1 MLRQNNNAPDESWID
16 GIIDNLLSAR
26 NKKPGTPVDIS
37 VQDATNLC
45 NQAREVLLSQPMLL
59 ELGAPI
65 KICGDIHGQYTD
77 LLRLFE
83 YGGFPPEVRWWWFC
97 WVSRGLLLLFL
108 TSTFVPSFLQANYL
122 FLGDYVD
129 RGKQSLEVVCL
140 LFAYKIKYPENFFIL
155 RGNHECAGINRIYG
169 FYDECRRR
177 FSVKLWKAFCNTFN
191 CLPCTAVID
200 DKIICMHGG
209 LSPELS
215 QMEQIANIARPCD
228 VPDTGL
234 LCDILW
240 ADPDPSITG
249 WNENDRGVSFTFGGD
264 VVRQFL
270 RRHDLDLVVRAHQV
284 VEDGYEFFA
293 GRELVTVFSAP
304 NYCGE
309 FDNAGAMMTV
319 DDTLMCSFQILKPA
333 SAQQQRSGYGRPG
346 TPGRAGGR

>member
-1 MLRQNNNAPDESWID
+1 MQRDDTWID
-16 GIIDNLLSAR
+16 GMIDQLLQAR
-26 NKKPGTPVDIS
+26 NKKPGTPVEIS

-45 NQAREVLLSQPMLL
+45 NQAREVFMSQPMLL

-65 KICGDIHGQYTD
+65 KICGDVHGQYTD

-83 YGGFPPEVRWWWFC
+83 YGGFPPEVRMNCSFP
-97 WVSRGLLLLFL
+97 L
-108 TSTFVPSFLQANYL
+108 PSSVRLRSNSSFTATLKANYL

-140 LFAYKIKYPENFFIL
+140 LFAYKIKYPENFFLL

-177 FSVKLWKAFCNTFN
+177 FSVKMWKHFCNTFN
-191 CLPCTAVID
+191 TLPCCAVID

-215 QMEQIANIARPCD
+215 QMEQIANLQRPCD

-240 ADPDPSITG
+240 ADPDPSITVG
-249 WNENDRGVSFTFGGD
+249 SF
-264 VVRQFL
+264 VAS
-270 RRHDLDLVVRAHQV
+270 RRRA
-284 VEDGYEFFA
+284 
-293 GRELVTVFSAP
+293 
-304 NYCGE
+304 
-309 FDNAGAMMTV
+309 
-319 DDTLMCSFQILKPA
+319 
-333 SAQQQRSGYGRPG
+333 
-346 TPGRAGGR
+346 